1 MTLGTLGPDGLHRA
15 TEETQAS
22 VSQVAPVRSRLK
34 LLEYA
39 RIRECPKVRWH
50 EFWPRQG
57 TGWHEFCFHDR
68 SDLLSPKACAT
79 PRRLLV

>member
-22 VSQVAPVRSRLK
+22 VSQVAPVRSRAK

-39 RIRECPKVRWH
+39 RIRECPKGRWH
-50 EFWPRQG
+50 EFCSRQG
-57 TGWHEFCFHDR
+57 TGWHAFCFR
-68 SDLLSPKACAT
+68 ERTGLLSPKCAT